1 MVAFHPGGG
10 AGKRLKQ
17 GSNALFKLFG
27 NRFWVVDEVSE
38 DDQFC
43 RLPLLSQLCNAS
55 QIGLLTIA
63 GYRNAMGLQV
73 ISFAQMHISDQ
84 QETLLLHPQRF
95 LRQKYE
101 GLSFPVEA
109 DCAHASLLHECKPVM
124 GKTSTIKTSWMR

>member
-55 QIGLLTIA
+55 QIRLLTIA
-63 GYRNAMGLQV
+63 GDRNAMGLQV
-73 ISFAQMHISDQ
+73 ISFAQMHIGDQ
-84 QETLLLHPQRF
+84 
-95 LRQKYE
+95 
-101 GLSFPVEA
+101 
-109 DCAHASLLHECKPVM
+109 
-124 GKTSTIKTSWMR
+124 

>member
-63 GYRNAMGLQV
+63 GDRNAMGLQV

-95 LRQKYE
+95 LRQKHE
-101 GLSFPVEA
+101 GLSFPVETG
-109 DCAHASLLHECKPVM
+109 CAHASLLPVCKP
-124 GKTSTIKTSWMR
+124 IMRETNTTKNS